1 MTDEL
6 AVWLCGVQV
15 AVIDR
20 DRDRPRLGYTEDA
33 LSRYPLSTPLLSLS
47 LPVDT
52 RRYTQRSVRPFL
64 DGIFPE
70 GES

>member
-1 MTDEL
+1 MADEL
-6 AVWLCGVQV
+6 TVWLYGMQV

-20 DRDRPRLGYTEDA
+20 DRDRPRLRYTEDA
-33 LSRYPLSTPLLSLS
+33 LSRYPLGTPLLSLS

-52 RRYTQRSVRPFL
+52 RRYTQGSVRPFL